1 VQLTDF
7 YVLSAAHN

>member
-7 YVLSAAHN
+7 HVLSAAHN